1 MPMLMQLRL
10 EAQKEKNKMFKL
22 RSTLETLIPY
32 TSETNPF
39 PITLNANEY
48 PTDLPKEVK
57 DIIIKRLTE
66 LDFNRYPLS
75 DTSIRNKIATEY
87 GLETENIFLG
97 NGSSQILAAL
107 CYSFAAENS
116 SIVYPAPSFSM
127 YNIYAK
133 LADRKGVG
141 VELEEDFNFNRD
153 KFLDVCQK
161 ENASLIILCNP
172 NNPTGQVISNSDV
185 EHIAKKSTCP
195 VILDEAYMEF
205 YDQSATH
212 LMTKYPNLAITRT
225 FSKAYSLASARI
237 GYILASKEI
246 ITTLSK
252 VLPPYNIN
260 SLSLISAE
268 VVWDMRDMFKKRISG
283 IIAERERVE
292 NELAKM
298 NKFKVYNSKAN
309 FILFKTQDRETTKS
323 IFNKLK
329 EKGIIVRDFSSHPL
343 LDTCLRVTLG
353 TREENDL
360 FLKEISSF

>member
-1 MPMLMQLRL
+1 MY
-10 EAQKEKNKMFKL
+10 KL

-39 PITLNANEY
+39 PVTLNANEY

-57 DIIIKRLTE
+57 DVIIKKLTE
-66 LDFNRYPLS
+66 LNFNRYPLS
-75 DTSIRNKIATEY
+75 DSSLRSKIAKEY
-87 GLETENIFLG
+87 GLQTENVFLG

-107 CYSFAAENS
+107 CYAFSDESS
-116 SIVYPAPSFSM
+116 SIVYPTPSFSM

-133 LADRKGVG
+133 LADRNGVG
-141 VELEEDFNFNRD
+141 VELEEDFKFNPD
-153 KFLDVCQK
+153 KFLDVSKK

-172 NNPTGQVISNSDV
+172 NNPTGQVISNTDV
-185 EHIAKKSTCP
+185 EYIAKNSACP

-205 YDQSATH
+205 YDESAIY
-212 LMTKYPNLAITRT
+212 LMSKYPNLAITRT

-237 GYILASKEI
+237 GYILAAKEI

-252 VLPPYNIN
+252 VLPPYNMN

-268 VVWDMRDMFKKRISG
+268 VVWDMKDMFKERIAG
-283 IIAERERVE
+283 IIAERGRVE
-292 NELAKM
+292 KELEKI
-298 NKFKVYNSKAN
+298 NNFKIYPSQSN
-309 FILFKTQDRETTKS
+309 FILFKTKDRETTKL

-343 LDTCLRVTLG
+343 LNTCLRVTLG
-353 TREENDL
+353 TKEENDL
-360 FLKEISSF
+360 FITEISSF